1 MTLKITLN
9 LIDHS
14 HFALTDGRKLDEL
27 NPKEMLLYASA
38 DCLGRTIV
46 GLLKEHITSVKQMEL
61 SIEGTLSTP
70 TLVAESRYS
79 HFHVVYRAECPHQK
93 DQLIISRAVNLAND
107 KYCGMLQMLRR
118 IAPLTHETSIVATEE
133 TNS

>member
-9 LIDHS
+9 LIHNS
-14 HFALTDGRKLDEL
+14 HFALQADRKLEEL

-38 DCLGRTIV
+38 ACLGHTII
-46 GLLKEHITSVKQMEL
+46 GLLKEHIGSLKDMEL

-70 TLVAESRYS
+70 SLVAESRFS
-79 HFHVVYRAECPHQK
+79 HFHVTYRAECPRQK
-93 DQLIISRAVNLAND
+93 DQIIVSRAVNLAND

-118 IAPLTHETSIVATEE
+118 IAPLTHETSIVTTDE
-133 TNS
+133 TSY